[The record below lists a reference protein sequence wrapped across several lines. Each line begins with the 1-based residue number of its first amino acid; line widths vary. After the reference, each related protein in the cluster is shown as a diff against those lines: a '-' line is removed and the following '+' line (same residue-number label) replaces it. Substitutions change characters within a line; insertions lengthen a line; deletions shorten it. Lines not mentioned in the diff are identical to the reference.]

1 MGFGPVPNGSENPVL
16 RRNRPVVFRKWYS
29 RRNPLTQVIY
39 PEPCCMAANMP
50 KYSKNSKTILTV
62 LPVIALLLAL
72 PVTNVFASNSS
83 SKNFAELVWGDGTLW
98 SLLAPPSPLPHPGAS
113 QGQEDF
119 FEEAPQCAT
128 STGPGCPAFGSPASP
143 QSDAC
148 DHLGIIPGTS
158 ASCSHDH
165 TLGSTPGTP
174 GFRALWHV
182 FLVVCLSNAPS
193 ATSGSSSCTAGPVT
207 GVPFGGSSPITLNL
221 AGSVVIDG
229 TATPLTSAAAV
240 QSAEAAGVVST
251 IDTFVTFICPV
262 QPFSG

>member
-1 MGFGPVPNGSENPVL
+1 
-16 RRNRPVVFRKWYS
+16 
-29 RRNPLTQVIY
+29 
-39 PEPCCMAANMP
+39 MP
-50 KYSKNSKTILTV
+50 KYQKIPRQILTL

-72 PVTNVFASNSS
+72 PVTNVLASNSS

-98 SLLAPPSPLPHPGAS
+98 SMVAPPSPLPHPGAS
-113 QGQEDF
+113 QAQEDF
-119 FEEAPQCAT
+119 FEEAPQAPSAGFPT
-128 STGPGCPAFGSPASP
+128 SP

-158 ASCSHDH
+158 TSCFHDH

-174 GFRALWHV
+174 GFTALWHV
-182 FLVVCLSNAPS
+182 FLVVCLGNSPS
-193 ATSGSSSCTAGPVT
+193 ASVGGSSCTAGPVT

-229 TATPLTSAAAV
+229 VPTPLTSAAAV
-240 QSAEAAGVVST
+240 GSAEAAGVVST
-251 IDTFVTFICPV
+251 IDTGVTFICPV